1 MPWQFWLMVLGIVV
15 MLIGGVWVPKDR
27 EGTSLALLLA
37 GLAVSI
43 IGGIML
49 PNSPMS
55 RADNARATI
64 AAATAAVARGTEE
77 AELRN
82 LERQAESA
90 ATAAAKGAGR

>member
-1 MPWQFWLMVLGIVV
+1 MTAVLVLLIAGAGAWLAADRYDGRGGMALVCIGAALFGVAAVLF
-15 MLIGGVWVPKDR
+15 
-27 EGTSLALLLA
+27 GTLAA
-37 GLAVSI
+37 A
-43 IGGIML
+43 L
-49 PNSPMS
+49 PAS
-55 RADNARATI
+55 RSDNARATI

>member
-1 MPWQFWLMVLGIVV
+1 MGVAFVILAAATCTSATAFVV
-15 MLIGGVWVPKDR
+15 A
-27 EGTSLALLLA
+27 SLPYANLDT
-37 GLAVSI
+37 
-43 IGGIML
+43 
-49 PNSPMS
+49 